1 MNLCDNCGY
10 MHFRTDPCRYGRKL
24 RLIGGSSEVEH
35 RPSKSSV
42 VGSIPTRRSNKG
54 EAQKVERRS
63 PKPEDAGSIPA
74 TFANAGSSNGRIA
87 DFDSADGGSNPPLAS
102 KRGRPR
108 IHPDR
113 KAAKAMYER
122 NRRARLKASK

>member
-1 MNLCDNCGY
+1 MANAVANAELE
-10 MHFRTDPCRYGRKL
+10 PAQ
-24 RLIGGSSEVEH
+24 
-35 RPSKSSV
+35 
-42 VGSIPTRRSNKG
+42 
-54 EAQKVERRS
+54 EAQILR
-63 PKPEDAGSIPA
+63 PGP
-74 TFANAGSSNGRIA
+74 NAGSSNGRIA
-87 DFDSADGGSNPPLAS
+87 DFDSADGGSNPPLAP